1 MYEVPADKEFYPA
14 VPARRLI
21 LDFWKA
27 SMKTHHTL
35 TLKLRN
41 ALFMT
46 ILATALGAGHAYAA
60 SSDASNPS
68 SGTTTAK
75 KTERVMSD
83 SWITTKVKSGILA
96 NSGTKGFK
104 VKVKTKQGVV
114 ALNGKLPS
122 QESIDQVT
130 QIAQKVK
137 GVSSVDTSALTVVSK

>member
-1 MYEVPADKEFYPA
+1 VYEVPADKEFYPA

-27 SMKTHHTL
+27 IMKTHHTL
-35 TLKLRN
+35 TLRN

-60 SSDASNPS
+60 SSDASNTS
-68 SGTTTAK
+68 SGSTTAK

>member
-1 MYEVPADKEFYPA
+1 
-14 VPARRLI
+14 
-21 LDFWKA
+21 
-27 SMKTHHTL
+27 MKTHHTL
-35 TLKLRN
+35 TLRN
-41 ALFMT
+41 ALSIT
-46 ILATALGAGHAYAA
+46 ILAAALGAGHAYAA
-60 SSDASNPS
+60 SSDANSTS
-68 SGTTTAK
+68 SGGTTAK

-137 GVSSVDTSALTVVSK
+137 GVSSVDTSALTVASK

>member
-1 MYEVPADKEFYPA
+1 MPLGKEFYPA
-14 VPARRLI
+14 VPARRWS

-27 SMKTHHTL
+27 FMKTHHRIT
-35 TLKLRN
+35 LRN

-60 SSDASNPS
+60 SSDASSTPS
-68 SGTTTAK
+68 GSTTAK

-83 SWITTKVKSGILA
+83 SWITTRVKSEILA
-96 NSGTKGFK
+96 NSGLKGFK

-137 GVSSVDTSALTVVSK
+137 GVNNVDTSALTVVSK